1 MSKRVLNVGQCA
13 FDQAGISRFLR
24 QHFDVVVDPADHLD
38 DAMESLRGGQFD
50 LVLVNRQ
57 LDFDG
62 SDGMVVV
69 ESIKS
74 DSETAN
80 VSVMLVSNFAD
91 AHERAVKAGAEIGF
105 GKAELGDA
113 AVIER
118 LAKFLAE

>member
-13 FDQAGISRFLR
+13 FDQAGISRCLR
-24 QHFDVVVDPADHLD
+24 QHFDVVVEPADQLD

-57 LDFDG
+57 LDADG
-62 SDGMVVV
+62 SDGMVVI

-74 DSETAN
+74 GSETSS
-80 VSVMLVSNFAD
+80 VPVMLVSNYAD
-91 AHERAVKAGAEIGF
+91 AHDRAVKAGAEIGF
-105 GKAELGDA
+105 GKSEYGDV

-118 LAKFLAE
+118 LAKFLSE